1 MPMGGKNVLPQG
13 PKLSRQITY
22 AGFGFLVWYALVNYW
37 IGGVVLDRKFVN
49 AQHSVQLRDPDP
61 HWVDVSATKYWIQYV
76 TEVGHVIVVCAGLLI
91 WLIHFS
97 LKVSKE

>member
-1 MPMGGKNVLPQG
+1 MGAKKVCQLGVFVSKIG
-13 PKLSRQITY
+13 PFFF
-22 AGFGFLVWYALVNYW
+22 FGFLVWYALVIYW